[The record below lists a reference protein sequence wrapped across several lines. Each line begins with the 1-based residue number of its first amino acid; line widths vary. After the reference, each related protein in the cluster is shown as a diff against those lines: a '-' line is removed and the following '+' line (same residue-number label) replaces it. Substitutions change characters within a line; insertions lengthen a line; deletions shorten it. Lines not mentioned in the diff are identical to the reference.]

1 VAIPAVPQPYDR
13 RNPPVQ
19 LVVARIGRAHG
30 IKGEV
35 TVEVRTD
42 EPELRLAPGAVLAT
56 DPPAAGPL
64 TIETGRVHGGRLL
77 LRFASVDDRD
87 AAEALR
93 NTLLIADVDPD
104 ESPDEPD
111 EYYDHQLIDLDVV
124 TADGTPVGRIAEIS
138 HLPAQDLFVVR
149 RPGGGEVMIPFVEE
163 IVTEIDL
170 VAQRTVI
177 DPPPG
182 LIDDQAV
189 VVGSKKPKAPD
200 RPDRE
205 SASPEDTSPQDT
217 APFEEAASA
226 GDSASPGKTGS
237 PGATTPSAETVTPQ
251 ETALPGKNA
260 SPGSPGGSPGAPGG
274 DVEDGS

>member
-1 VAIPAVPQPYDR
+1 M
-13 RNPPVQ
+13 Q

-56 DPPAAGPL
+56 DPASAGPL
-64 TIETGRVHGGRLL
+64 TIESGRVHSGRLL
-77 LRFASVDDRD
+77 LRFEGVRDRN

-104 ESPDEPD
+104 ELPEGED

-124 TADGTPVGRIAEIS
+124 TVDGTEVGRITEVS
-138 HLPAQDLFVVR
+138 HLPSQDVFVVER
-149 RPGGGEVMIPFVEE
+149 SDGTEVFVPFVQE

-170 VAQRTVI
+170 EEQRAVI

-182 LIDDQAV
+182 LIDDRA
-189 VVGSKKPKAPD
+189 
-200 RPDRE
+200 E
-205 SASPEDTSPQDT
+205 IASPRD
-217 APFEEAASA
+217 
-226 GDSASPGKTGS
+226 DSA
-237 PGATTPSAETVTPQ
+237 
-251 ETALPGKNA
+251 
-260 SPGSPGGSPGAPGG
+260 
-274 DVEDGS
+274 